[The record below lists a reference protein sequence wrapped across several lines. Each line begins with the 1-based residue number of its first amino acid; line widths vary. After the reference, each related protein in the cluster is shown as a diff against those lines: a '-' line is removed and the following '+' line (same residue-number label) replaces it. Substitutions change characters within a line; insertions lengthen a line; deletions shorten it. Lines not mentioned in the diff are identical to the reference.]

1 MSGRKIV
8 WVCVAILADLASQAQ
23 AQHGG
28 MHHGSWHGW
37 HGGGAHGNPMSSY
50 FAVSGGYGGC
60 YGGWYGGYAPMLAI
74 GPGGFMPPIG
84 WMGPS
89 LMAGRGPLL
98 PPPPPGL
105 MENDRQTIG
114 PISRPADP
122 VRADR
127 LTTLGDRLFRAGNFK
142 KAEERYLQAIR
153 MAPDQAKPRFRLA
166 QIAMM
171 RGQYDS
177 GGRADSR
184 GGDRAARLDLN
195 APDIQ
200 ALYAEPADF
209 ANNVARLETH
219 LQANPN
225 DRDAW
230 LVLGAEWFLSGR
242 TTKAADVFKRLND
255 PNRKPDIALAAFLEA
270 SNQAELRADQRRPA
284 KRRTVPRHRPAQT
297 PDFPRSMPLLASE
310 DFGWNATTPPPVRP
324 ICLAR
329 ATATRSPGGWGSCW
343 GWSIARSLV
352 TSRSSTSSWSSF
364 PSSPTRRRSTRPSQ
378 ELRRQARRADPQR
391 AHRPLC
397 AKGARARRLHPDGHI
412 SRGRSPLAGSRVQHH
427 VPDRPGRDLEPV
439 SQGKSLASLGGA
451 RQPAR
456 LCRATMSRSFR
467 SSRPRSAGSGRPFA
481 TTGFFPRR
489 FARWRWAAPRC

>member
-8 WVCVAILADLASQAQ
+8 WVCLAIIVGLPGRAH

-37 HGGGAHGNPMSSY
+37 HGGGAQGSLTSSY
-50 FAVSGGYGGC
+50 FAVGGGYGGF

-89 LMAGRGPLL
+89 VIGGRGPLL

-105 MENDRQTIG
+105 VDIDLENKRAN
-114 PISRPADP
+114 SKPADP

-127 LTTLGDRLFRAGNFK
+127 FTTLGDRLFRAGNLK
-142 KAEERYLQAIR
+142 KAKERYLQAVR
-153 MAPDQAKPRFRLA
+153 MAPDQAKPRFRLT

-171 RGQYDS
+171 RGQYDE
-177 GGRADSR
+177 A
-184 GGDRAARLDLN
+184 AARIREAETAQPGWIVS

-242 TTKAADVFKRLND
+242 TTRAADVFKRLND

-270 SNQAELRADQRRPA
+270 SNQIELRADQR
-284 KRRTVPRHRPAQT
+284 
-297 PDFPRSMPLLASE
+297 
-310 DFGWNATTPPPVRP
+310 
-324 ICLAR
+324 
-329 ATATRSPGGWGSCW
+329 
-343 GWSIARSLV
+343 
-352 TSRSSTSSWSSF
+352 
-364 PSSPTRRRSTRPSQ
+364 
-378 ELRRQARRADPQR
+378 
-391 AHRPLC
+391 
-397 AKGARARRLHPDGHI
+397 
-412 SRGRSPLAGSRVQHH
+412 
-427 VPDRPGRDLEPV
+427 VPD
-439 SQGKSLASLGGA
+439 AGA
-451 RQPAR
+451 VR
-456 LCRATMSRSFR
+456 
-467 SSRPRSAGSGRPFA
+467 
-481 TTGFFPRR
+481 
-489 FARWRWAAPRC
+489 